1 MEHRLLGR
9 TGVRVSPLCLGTLNF
24 GGGTEEPD
32 AIRMVHAALDAGL
45 NFVDTA
51 DVYHAGESERIVGK
65 ALAGRRDKVVLAT
78 KVHGRTG
85 LGPNDQ
91 GNSRLHILRAC
102 EASLRRLG
110 TDYIDLYQVHRPS
123 PEIPADET
131 LGALTDLVR
140 AGKVRY
146 IGCSTHPAWMVM
158 EALAVSERL
167 GLARYV
173 SEQPPYNLLDRR
185 IENELIPLAQR
196 YGLAI
201 LPWAPLAQGVLA
213 GRYPADGPLPADSRA
228 VRQPGHANI
237 YADRVTPRGLDVGRA
252 FTALA
257 RAHGRTPGQ
266 LALLWCKDQ
275 PGVTSPIVGPRTEE
289 QLAELLPVLDWRPL
303 GRRAPR
309 LRRAGAAGR
318 RGDQLPQH
326 RPLDEDADSHETG
339 VHRHPRHR
347 EDHALLRRDGRPQAP
362 GAERRHG
369 QGGRAAV
376 AAADQPQ
383 DVPRRPDLDPHDAG
397 GGGDPVRQRARHRRV
412 RPERPRQLRL
422 HGAVVRPAEAH
433 RAVRGPLDEVVRRP
447 DQGAHD
453 GAGRRKTAC
462 ATPTSSS
469 CGRSTSSSTPSS
481 PRRRSRTAAWM
492 PRAAPAGWRRR

>member
-1 MEHRLLGR
+1 MDHRLLGR

-24 GGGTEEPD
+24 GGGTDEPD
-32 AIRMVHAALDAGL
+32 AVRMVHAALDAGI

-91 GNSRLHILRAC
+91 GNSRLHVLRAC
-102 EASLRRLG
+102 DASLRRLG

-123 PEIPADET
+123 PEIPVDET

-158 EALAVSERL
+158 EALCVSERL

-213 GRYPADGPLPADSRA
+213 GRYPAVGPLPADSRA
-228 VRQPGHANI
+228 VRQPGQANI
-237 YADRVTPRGLDVGRA
+237 YADRVTARGLEAGRA
-252 FTALA
+252 FADLA
-257 RAHGRTPGQ
+257 RSHGRTPGQ

-275 PGVTSPIVGPRTEE
+275 PGVTAPILGPRTVE
-289 QLAELLPVLDWRPL
+289 QLAELLPVLDLTLSADERLACDALVPP
-303 GRRAPR
+303 GGVVTNFHNTAPWM
-309 LRRAGAAGR
+309 
-318 RGDQLPQH
+318 
-326 RPLDEDADSHETG
+326 
-339 VHRHPRHR
+339 
-347 EDHALLRRDGRPQAP
+347 
-362 GAERRHG
+362 
-369 QGGRAAV
+369 
-376 AAADQPQ
+376 
-383 DVPRRPDLDPHDAG
+383 
-397 GGGDPVRQRARHRRV
+397 
-412 RPERPRQLRL
+412 
-422 HGAVVRPAEAH
+422 
-433 RAVRGPLDEVVRRP
+433 
-447 DQGAHD
+447 
-453 GAGRRKTAC
+453 KTPIA
-462 ATPTSSS
+462 
-469 CGRSTSSSTPSS
+469 
-481 PRRRSRTAAWM
+481 
-492 PRAAPAGWRRR
+492 